1 MSATEPLL
9 DKPSDMADVS
19 DVFLASFS
27 NTIVRVP
34 ALPARI
40 ESTAIDSIAFLW
52 NWETPNRQVKGLSI
66 QIERLTSIVLVGINH
81 SIPANSSAV

>member
-19 DVFLASFS
+19 DIFLASFS
-27 NTIVRVP
+27 RTIVRVP
-34 ALPARI
+34 ALPARL

-52 NWETPNRQVKGLSI
+52 NWETPNRQAEGRSVRI
-66 QIERLTSIVLVGINH
+66 DRLTSIVLVEINH